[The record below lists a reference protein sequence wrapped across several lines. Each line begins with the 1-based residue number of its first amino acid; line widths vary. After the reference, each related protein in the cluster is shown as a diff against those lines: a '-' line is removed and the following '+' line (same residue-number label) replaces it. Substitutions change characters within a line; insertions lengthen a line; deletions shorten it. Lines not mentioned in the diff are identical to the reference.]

1 MAKLVK
7 KSKPDSGMPA
17 ILPIKGN
24 SAPNTL
30 MYPSTRNVAI
40 PRATTVSSSEEP
52 GKRISNT
59 MQIALA
65 SATSSSVSYL
75 SSSSVLTSASSVD
88 SNTFTKTKM
97 LNPHPQSKSV
107 HYWAARALMAE
118 TLLAAGIQ
126 DSENLQSVTVSQETK
141 RAHGLQTEVAQLT
154 KLYDERLAKLEK
166 LLITLLG
173 VLFTITFLTFFSQL
187 TLIHGGRKDTSTRSQ
202 WAHFTIPILSPFA
215 SVVEHEVS
223 VVGSKTIIGLGLV
236 ISGLVYLLLRH
247 DGRNRP

>member
-24 SAPNTL
+24 SAANTL
-30 MYPSTRNVAI
+30 MYSSTRNVAV

-75 SSSSVLTSASSVD
+75 SSTPAPTPAPSLDLNTS
-88 SNTFTKTKM
+88 TKTSSN
-97 LNPHPQSKSV
+97 LCPHPKSV
-107 HYWAARALMAE
+107 HYWAARALTAE
-118 TLLAAGIQ
+118 TLLAAGIEHP
-126 DSENLQSVTVSQETK
+126 ENLQNATVSQELK
-141 RAHGLQTEVAQLT
+141 KATEIAQLT

-166 LLITLLG
+166 LLVTLLG
-173 VLFTITFLTFFSQL
+173 VLFTITFITFFSQL

-236 ISGLVYLLLRH
+236 ISGLAYLLLRH

>member
-7 KSKPDSGMPA
+7 KSNTDSGMPA
-17 ILPIKGN
+17 KLSIKGN
-24 SAPNTL
+24 SPATS
-30 MYPSTRNVAI
+30 MYLSTRNVAT
-40 PRATTVSSSEEP
+40 PRPTTVSSSKEP

-75 SSSSVLTSASSVD
+75 SSTPALNPAPSLDLNKS
-88 SNTFTKTKM
+88 TKTKSM
-97 LNPHPQSKSV
+97 NLYPQSKSV
-107 HYWAARALMAE
+107 HYWAARALTAE
-118 TLLAAGIQ
+118 TLLAAGMEH
-126 DSENLQSVTVSQETK
+126 SENLRSVTVSQETK
-141 RAHGLQTEVAQLT
+141 RATEVAQLT
-154 KLYDERLAKLEK
+154 KLYDKRLAKLEK
-166 LLITLLG
+166 LLVTLLG

-223 VVGSKTIIGLGLV
+223 VVGSKTIVGLGLV
-236 ISGLVYLLLRH
+236 ISGLAYLLLRH